1 MAGVCLITLGCKLN
15 QAEGEELCR
24 RLERAGY
31 VLGGETPRAYIVN
44 TCTVTREADA
54 KARHLLRRVR
64 RENPQALVVATGCY
78 AQRDPR
84 ELSGLAHLVV
94 PQEEKERLPELLAG
108 IVSPS
113 ESSPPHPHHRTRALV
128 KVQDGCNLH
137 CSYCVVPAIRGRERS
152 LSPEAI
158 LQEVK
163 AREEE
168 GCREVVLTGT
178 RMGAYRWNGTSLS
191 GLLALVLEKTRIER
205 VRLSSLQPQ
214 EIGPELLSLLH
225 DPRLCPHVHLPLQS
239 GSDRVLEAMG
249 RPYTSPEFASRVD
262 ALRREVVGLAI
273 TTDIMVGFPT
283 EGERE
288 FEESLTLCRE
298 LGFARVHVF
307 PYSPRPGTRAA
318 ALPPGLEK
326 TQRARIRQ
334 MLLLAEECF
343 AAHRERFLGQEMPV
357 LFEKGEKKGVWTGHT
372 PSYLRVFAPSQEPLA
387 NQVRRA
393 RLVGLHPQG
402 LWGELER
409 GGL

>member
-1 MAGVCLITLGCKLN
+1 MAGISLITLGCKLN

-24 RLERAGY
+24 RLEKSGY
-31 VLGGETPRAYIVN
+31 VLGGETPQAYIVN

-108 IVSPS
+108 IVPPS
-113 ESSPPHPHHRTRALV
+113 GSSPPHPHHRTRALV
-128 KVQDGCNLH
+128 KVQDGCNLR
-137 CSYCVVPAIRGRERS
+137 CSYCIVPAIRGRERS

-168 GCREVVLTGT
+168 GYREVVLTGT
-178 RMGAYRWNGTSLS
+178 RVGAYRWNGTSLP
-191 GLLALVLEKTRIER
+191 GLLAQVLRKTRIGR

-214 EIGPELLSLLH
+214 EIGPELLSLLQ
-225 DPRLCPHVHLPLQS
+225 DPCLCPHLHLPLQS

-249 RPYTSPEFASRVD
+249 RPYTFPEFASQVE
-262 ALRREVVGLAI
+262 ALRREVARLAI
-273 TTDIMVGFPT
+273 TTDIMVGFPA

-298 LGFARVHVF
+298 LGFARIHVF

-326 TQRARIRQ
+326 AQQARVQ
-334 MLLLAEECF
+334 KMLLLAEECF
-343 AAHRERFLGQEMPV
+343 TAYRERFLGQEVPV
-357 LFEKGEKKGVWTGHT
+357 LFEKRERKGMWTGHT
-372 PSYLRVFAPSQEPLA
+372 PGYLRVFARSQEPLG

-402 LWGELER
+402 LWGVLQPPS
-409 GGL
+409 